1 MFEEAAALF
10 ARLIS
15 DQVSEQVKLF
25 QLLEV
30 QKLLAIE
37 GKYKN
42 SNIIITLLFIY

>member
-10 ARLIS
+10 ALLIS
-15 DQVSEQVKLF
+15 DQVELVKLF
-25 QLLEV
+25 QLFEV

-37 GKYKN
+37 GKYKK